1 MTAGR
6 AEKRK
11 EAERAVLAVSSGGES
26 HLNSRRLAVS
36 QGLIAKR
43 SGHLVGESPRRGTP
57 KGVSSAEGVLVR
69 DTSWSSRAREE
80 NGLDVSGREAGRR
93 SDQGRDGTSRGSVGD
108 RVRERTMLSC
118 SSGRHASRG
127 VARRE
132 TSDSTGEK
140 WAQAQ
145 DETGRQRDAGARL

>member
-1 MTAGR
+1 VEGGSPAGVLLGAHYLGWSRDCSRDREAAEVTAGR

-26 HLNSRRLAVS
+26 HLYSRRLVVS

-69 DTSWSSRAREE
+69 DTS
-80 NGLDVSGREAGRR
+80 
-93 SDQGRDGTSRGSVGD
+93 
-108 RVRERTMLSC
+108 
-118 SSGRHASRG
+118 
-127 VARRE
+127 
-132 TSDSTGEK
+132 
-140 WAQAQ
+140 
-145 DETGRQRDAGARL
+145 